1 MRKNLLALS
10 IATMIGGL
18 GFAGGAAAGVIATDA
33 TATVLEVNPG
43 GLGHK
48 LVVPYYN
55 AQSTNATMLNLVNT
69 DTTNGKAV
77 KVRFRGASNSDD
89 VFDFTLLM
97 SPGDAWSAMVAQN
110 ADGIATLT
118 TNDTTCTLPAMVG
131 RSDATRTFVLDRL
144 PTYGDAASRA
154 AQTRE
159 GYVEI
164 LNMADIAPAIGAV
177 TPATNSALYTAV
189 KHVSGTAP
197 CTAASLDFLKNDI
210 TDMAVART
218 RGLTNPTTGLTANW
232 TIINVNDATSWAG
245 TATAIEARV
254 AAGGAP
260 GLAAYVL
267 FPQAGGNANVVA
279 SADPLFIGGVN
290 GSTGTT
296 IQPQW
301 FDLPDLST
309 PYLNTAVATPAQ
321 ASLQAAAL
329 SNSLAVT
336 SISNDYITADA
347 LQASTDWV
355 YSMPTRRYAVAMAY
369 GATAATNTIVKNAA
383 NAGHFNGNVGFSTDK
398 TQICVNT
405 GTLTAFDQEESF
417 RSSGFVISPGTA
429 VTPKF
434 CGEVSVM
441 SFNAGGVA
449 AVSSLAAA
457 VARTDV
463 DVTYADGW
471 AKITTPGALGAGMP
485 IVGSSFIRAVNGNVG
500 AGMAGTYGAAYAHRY
515 TVAP

>member
-18 GFAGGAAAGVIATDA
+18 GFAGGAAAGVIATGA

-131 RSDATRTFVLDRL
+131 RSDTTRTFVLDRL

-159 GYVEI
+159 GYVEV
-164 LNMADIAPAIGAV
+164 LNMADIPPGTGTAGA
-177 TPATNSALYTAV
+177 NSALYTAI
-189 KHVSGTAP
+189 KHVAGVAP
-197 CTAASLDFLKNDI
+197 CTSTAFEFLKTDI
-210 TDMAVART
+210 SGAMNAHLAYPSS
-218 RGLTNPTTGLTANW
+218 GLTGNW
-232 TIINVNDATSWAG
+232 TIINVNDATSWSG

-254 AAGGAP
+254 AAGGAA
-260 GLAAYVL
+260 GLGAYVL
-267 FPQAGGNANVVA
+267 FPQAGGNADVVA
-279 SADPLFIGGVN
+279 SADPLFIGGAATV
-290 GSTGTT
+290 GTPT

-309 PYLNTAVATPAQ
+309 PYLVGAVATPA
-321 ASLQAAAL
+321 AATLQAATL
-329 SNSLAVT
+329 SASLAVT

-355 YSMPTRRYAVAMAY
+355 YSMPTRRYAVAMSY
-369 GATAATNTIVKNAA
+369 GATAATNTIVKNGNNAA
-383 NAGHFNGNVGFSTDK
+383 HFNGNVGFSTDK

-471 AKITTPGALGAGMP
+471 AKITTPGAAGLGMP
-485 IVGSSFIRAVNGNVG
+485 IVGSAFLRAVNGNVG
-500 AGMAGTYGAAYAHRY
+500 AGMAGTYGASYAHRY

>member
-10 IATMIGGL
+10 VATMIGGL
-18 GFAGGAAAGVIATDA
+18 GFAGGAAAGVIAGAAD
-33 TATVLEVNPG
+33 ATVLQLNPG
-43 GLGHK
+43 GIGHK

-69 DTTNGKAV
+69 DTSNGKAV

-144 PTYGDAASRA
+144 PTYGNAASRA

-164 LNMADIAPAIGAV
+164 LNMADIP
-177 TPATNSALYTAV
+177 P
-189 KHVSGTAP
+189 VSGTGTLFTAIKHVNGLAP
-197 CTAASLDFLKNDI
+197 CTATSLDFLKNDI
-210 TDMAVART
+210 TGTIPANLA
-218 RGLTNPTTGLTANW
+218 NPTTGLAANW
-232 TIINVNDATSWAG
+232 TIINVNDATSWSGA
-245 TATAIEARV
+245 ATAIEARLV
-254 AAGGAP
+254 AGGA
-260 GLAAYVL
+260 AARGAFVL
-267 FPQAGGNANVVA
+267 YPQAAGNVSPVA

-290 GSTGTT
+290 GTVGTN
-296 IQPQW
+296 IQPQF

-309 PYLNTAVATPAQ
+309 PYLAGAVADPVAAT
-321 ASLQAAAL
+321 SQAATL
-329 SNSLAVT
+329 SASLAVRT
-336 SISNDYITADA
+336 ISNDYITSDA

-369 GATAATNTIVKNAA
+369 GATATANTIVKNAG
-383 NAGHFNGNVGFSTDK
+383 NAAHFNGNTAKSTDG
-398 TQICVNT
+398 TQICVNS

-429 VTPKF
+429 LTPKF
-434 CGEVSVM
+434 CGEVSVQ

-471 AKITTPGALGAGMP
+471 AVIGTPGATGVGLP
-485 IVGSSFIRAVNGNVG
+485 IVGSSFVRAVNGNVS
-500 AGMAGTYGAAYAHRY
+500 AGMAGTYGAAYPHRF
-515 TVAP
+515 TR

>member
-18 GFAGGAAAGVIATDA
+18 GFAGGAAAGVIATGA

-110 ADGIATLT
+110 ANGIATLT

-144 PTYGDAASRA
+144 PTYGDAAARA

-164 LNMADIAPAIGAV
+164 LNMADIPPIAGTGTLFTAI
-177 TPATNSALYTAV
+177 
-189 KHVSGTAP
+189 KHVNGVAP
-197 CTAASLDFLKNDI
+197 CSSAAFEFLKNDI
-210 TDMAVART
+210 AGTIPANLA
-218 RGLTNPTTGLTANW
+218 NPSSGLTANW
-232 TIINVNDATSWAG
+232 TIINVNDATSWSG

-254 AAGGAP
+254 AAGGAA
-260 GLAAYVL
+260 GLGAFVL

-296 IQPQW
+296 IQPQ
-301 FDLPDLST
+301 
-309 PYLNTAVATPAQ
+309 
-321 ASLQAAAL
+321 
-329 SNSLAVT
+329 
-336 SISNDYITADA
+336 
-347 LQASTDWV
+347 
-355 YSMPTRRYAVAMAY
+355 
-369 GATAATNTIVKNAA
+369 
-383 NAGHFNGNVGFSTDK
+383 
-398 TQICVNT
+398 
-405 GTLTAFDQEESF
+405 
-417 RSSGFVISPGTA
+417 
-429 VTPKF
+429 
-434 CGEVSVM
+434 
-441 SFNAGGVA
+441 
-449 AVSSLAAA
+449 
-457 VARTDV
+457 
-463 DVTYADGW
+463 
-471 AKITTPGALGAGMP
+471 
-485 IVGSSFIRAVNGNVG
+485 
-500 AGMAGTYGAAYAHRY
+500 
-515 TVAP
+515 

>member
-10 IATMIGGL
+10 IATMVGGL
-18 GFAGGAAAGVIATDA
+18 GFAGGAAAGVIATGA
-33 TATVLEVNPG
+33 TATVLELNAG
-43 GLGHK
+43 GIGHK

-110 ADGIATLT
+110 ADGVATLT

-164 LNMADIAPAIGAV
+164 LNMADIPATAIIPPAV
-177 TPATNSALYTAV
+177 TAAANPLFTAV
-189 KHVSGTAP
+189 KHVSGVAP
-197 CTAASLDFLKNDI
+197 CTATAFEFLKTDI
-210 TDMAVART
+210 TGSVDPRLA
-218 RGLTNPTTGLTANW
+218 NPTTGLAANW
-232 TIINVNDATSWAG
+232 TIINVNDATSWSGA
-245 TATAIEARV
+245 ATAIEARV
-254 AAGGAP
+254 AAGGAA
-260 GLAAYVL
+260 GVGAFVL
-267 FPQAGGNANVVA
+267 HPQAAGNAAAVA

-290 GSTGTT
+290 VGT

-309 PYLNTAVATPAQ
+309 PYLVGAVATPAAATAQ
-321 ASLQAAAL
+321 AVTL
-329 SNSLAVT
+329 SASLAVT
-336 SISNDYITADA
+336 SISNDYITSDA

-369 GATAATNTIVKNAA
+369 GATAAANVITKNAG
-383 NAGHFNGNVGFSTDK
+383 NAAHFNGNTGFSTDK
-398 TQICVNT
+398 TQICVNS

-417 RSSGFVISPGTA
+417 KSSGFVISPGTA
-429 VTPKF
+429 LTPKF
-434 CGEVSVM
+434 CGEVSVQ

-471 AKITTPGALGAGMP
+471 AVIGTPGATGVGLP
-485 IVGSSFIRAVNGNVG
+485 IVGASFVRAVNGNVG
-500 AGMAGTYGAAYAHRY
+500 AGMAGTYGAAYPHRF
-515 TVAP
+515 TR

>member
-18 GFAGGAAAGVIATDA
+18 GFAGGAAAGVIATGA
-33 TATVLEVNPG
+33 TATVLELNPG
-43 GLGHK
+43 GMGHK

-55 AQSTNATMLNLVNT
+55 AQATNATLLNLVNT
-69 DTTNGKAV
+69 DTSNGKAV

-159 GYVEI
+159 GYVEV
-164 LNMADIAPAIGAV
+164 LNMADIPPGTGTGGA
-177 TPATNSALYTAV
+177 NSALFTAV
-189 KHVSGTAP
+189 KHVGGTAP
-197 CTAASLDFLKNDI
+197 CTSTAFEFLKTDIATTIPASL
-210 TDMAVART
+210 A
-218 RGLTNPTTGLTANW
+218 NPTTGLAGSW
-232 TIINVNDATSWAG
+232 TIINVNDATSWSGA
-245 TATAIEARV
+245 ATAIEARV
-254 AAGGAP
+254 AAGGAA
-260 GLAAYVL
+260 GAGAFVL
-267 FPQAGGNANVVA
+267 HPQAAGNVSAVA
-279 SADPLFIGGVN
+279 SADPLFRGGVN
-290 GSTGTT
+290 GTTGTT

-309 PYLNTAVATPAQ
+309 PYLVGATATPAAATAQ
-321 ASLQAAAL
+321 AVTL
-329 SNSLAVT
+329 SASLAVR
-336 SISNDYITADA
+336 SISNDYITSDA

-369 GATAATNTIVKNAA
+369 GATASANTIVKNAG
-383 NAGHFNGNVGFSTDK
+383 NAAHFNGNTGFSTDK
-398 TQICVNT
+398 TQICVNS

-471 AKITTPGALGAGMP
+471 AVIGTPGATGAGLP
-485 IVGSSFIRAVNGNVG
+485 IVGSSFVRAVNGNVG
-500 AGMAGTYGAAYAHRY
+500 AGMAGTYGAAYPHRF
-515 TVAP
+515 TR